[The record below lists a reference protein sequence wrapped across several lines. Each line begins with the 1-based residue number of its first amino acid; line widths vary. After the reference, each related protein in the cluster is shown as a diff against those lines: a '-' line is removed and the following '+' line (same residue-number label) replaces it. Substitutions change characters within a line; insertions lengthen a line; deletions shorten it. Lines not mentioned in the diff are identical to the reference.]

1 MSSKFP
7 KCLDLRLREEIA
19 ELESTLNEM
28 HELKKQA
35 CALVSNVEENVNKLA
50 LIEKAINRLN
60 QDLSLLRD
68 KQSSEIKF
76 KARAKWY
83 DQGEKSNKYPFLV
96 DKFTD
101 FKFIRYYRR
110 NLLGSSANF
119 ISGDNSKCYN
129 WNYFFFFA

>member
-1 MSSKFP
+1 M
-7 KCLDLRLREEIA
+7 
-19 ELESTLNEM
+19 
-28 HELKKQA
+28 
-35 CALVSNVEENVNKLA
+35 NKLA

-110 NLLGSSANF
+110 NLNGIKINV
-119 ISGDNSKCYN
+119 
-129 WNYFFFFA
+129 FFSLTKH